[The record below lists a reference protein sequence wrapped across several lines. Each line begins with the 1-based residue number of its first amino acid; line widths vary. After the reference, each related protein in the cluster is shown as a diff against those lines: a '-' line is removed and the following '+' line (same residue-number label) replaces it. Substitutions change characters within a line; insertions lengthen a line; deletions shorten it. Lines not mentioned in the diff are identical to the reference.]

1 MAQQIFSDAFVSIN
15 GVDLSDHV
23 KSVTLNYAATEQ
35 DDTVMGDDTES
46 AAGGL
51 KNWNASFEMVQ
62 DYAASKVDATLF
74 PLVGTTTALILRAD
88 NSEGVSATNPNFTGT
103 GLVNDYIP
111 MGGSVGDLL
120 MAPFTMKAGGSA
132 PTLLRATS

>member
-1 MAQQIFSDAFVSIN
+1 MAQLIFSDAFVSIN

-23 KSVTLNYAATEQ
+23 KTVTLNYAATEQ

-62 DYAASKVDATLF
+62 DYDASKVDATIF
-74 PLVGTTTALILRAD
+74 PLVGVTTALILRPD
-88 NSEGVSATNPNFTGT
+88 NTAGVSATNP
-103 GLVNDYIP
+103 IA
-111 MGGSVGDLL
+111 LL
-120 MAPFTMKAGGSA
+120 EYESIKGIVRNAI
-132 PTLLRATS
+132 RR